1 MKGLGN
7 RQRVKNPRRRE
18 RAPHAAP
25 PGPGSPAPGRQARL
39 DQLRKS
45 NVRGKPR

>member
-18 RAPHAAP
+18 RAPYAAQ
-25 PGPGSPAPGRQARL
+25 PGPGAPAPGRQARL
-39 DQLRKS
+39 DQLRKL
-45 NVRGKPR
+45 NARTKPR

>member
-18 RAPHAAP
+18 RAPYAAQ
-25 PGPGSPAPGRQARL
+25 PAPGRQGRL
-39 DQLRKS
+39 DQLRKL
-45 NVRGKPR
+45 NARGKPR